1 MSRGSI
7 PLRSNIMFNDDYY
20 MKVQDLK
27 MDYAR
32 AIKLLRWVYTDDQN
46 GLAPADSWED
56 QVTILLKEIDNA

>member
-1 MSRGSI
+1 MI
-7 PLRSNIMFNDDYY
+7 FNDDCY

-46 GLAPADSWED
+46 GLAPADSWEE
-56 QVTILLKEIDNA
+56 QVTILLKEIDNAGN